1 MKPCF
6 GIILVALVFAWTHFA
21 SADNSDSLTT
31 LKAGHLRLLPTVG
44 DFDGVASSTLPLGAN
59 LDTAV
64 TD

>member
-1 MKPCF
+1 MASE
-6 GIILVALVFAWTHFA
+6 ILNGRQLKGPIRMIPSYPSY
-21 SADNSDSLTT
+21 SAF
-31 LKAGHLRLLPTVG
+31 RLLPTVG